1 MLGGTRH
8 RQSKVDTSK
17 TAFRTLL
24 PQLIVPAHRKN
35 LPDWRF
41 WACRARRASGVSVTL
56 LPRPKNKLPAIP
68 TSGASFPQATE
79 TKNLVLRDLIA
90 RRAEDARAVVTWYLS
105 RHHTEG
111 IRKMYHLIYRKA
123 YPLLR

>member
-1 MLGGTRH
+1 MFPGEGRISTKLRFGGPPRAP
-8 RQSKVDTSK
+8 RSRRLSN
-17 TAFRTLL
+17 
-24 PQLIVPAHRKN
+24 PPPPAEEQH
-35 LPDWRF
+35 
-41 WACRARRASGVSVTL
+41 
-56 LPRPKNKLPAIP
+56 PAIP
-68 TSGASFPQATE
+68 TSGPSFPQATE

-105 RHHTEG
+105 THHTEG